1 MNAHVRF
8 TTARYLMFIHKGVC
22 MNYGMDRL
30 SGSKNYSLPCCI
42 PPVTTWQQIFI
53 YIGSVSIKF
62 VSRRF
67 AETHSLTNEQA
78 TVEIKHS
85 HLTGRNLE

>member
-1 MNAHVRF
+1 MNPLPGR
-8 TTARYLMFIHKGVC
+8 
-22 MNYGMDRL
+22 
-30 SGSKNYSLPCCI
+30 KNNSLPCFI

-78 TVEIKHS
+78 TVEMKHS
-85 HLTGRNLE
+85 HLTGRNLEYEKTNITSGV